1 MRAMRVAL
9 PVLVRSVLPV
19 LSRSSARAPSRLV
32 STEAAAE
39 GSIAPKPIRAVVA
52 RSTNFIKEM
61 TPTATFLGIL
71 VSLTSV
77 GVLFYSRITKLEA
90 DMMGVA
96 GKLEERVAGSEK
108 TLKSDL
114 LGIIKEVDAKN
125 TGTKDAVDAKIIG
138 FKEAADLKV
147 RSRSAPDPRSRVHTL
162 PTLSLT
168 CLPLPPCST
177 RPSDGLVA
185 VSVAVSVIVVK
196 GSALAALVAVQ
207 KGKTLVQTHMRRRG
221 RGIFACLCA

>member
-1 MRAMRVAL
+1 MRAMRAALFSVRSVRAL
-9 PVLVRSVLPV
+9 PVLV
-19 LSRSSARAPSRLV
+19 RSSARAPSRLV

-39 GSIAPKPIRAVVA
+39 GSTAPKPIRAVVA

-71 VSLTSV
+71 ASLTSV
-77 GVLFYSRITKLEA
+77 GILFYSRITKLEA
-90 DMMGVA
+90 DMLGVAATLKSDMAGTA

-108 TLKSDL
+108 TLQERVA
-114 LGIIKEVDAKN
+114 GILKEVDAKN

-147 RSRSAPDPRSRVHTL
+147 RSRSAPGLRAR

-168 CLPLPPCST
+168 RLPLPPCST
-177 RPSDGLVA
+177 RPSDGLVT
-185 VSVAVSVIVVK
+185 V
-196 GSALAALVAVQ
+196 GPPNW
-207 KGKTLVQTHMRRRG
+207 
-221 RGIFACLCA
+221 